1 MIKRVRIAVDH
12 GNKNVKTTHHVFTTG
27 VEVSDLKPGRGTT
40 FLEYE
45 GKYYTLTS
53 QRMPYQ
59 RDKTKDA
66 RFFAL
71 TLIAIAKELEEI
83 REVHPGDI
91 VQVQLPIGLPPK
103 HFAELYERYESYFKG
118 TSGIIHFTYNGC
130 PYNVSIVDVMAFPQ
144 NYAALMT
151 RVEEIGEI
159 PKVVGLDIGGFT
171 TDYLMLRN
179 GELDMSFCDSM
190 ENGIINLYNTV
201 ISKMRSEYDILLE
214 DADVDSIIRGRT
226 QYYDDKVVTSVKRQV
241 QDFVTDLLSTLRER
255 GIDCRSAYMVF
266 IGGGSMLLK
275 DSIAASDKLGKYCFL
290 EDICANAKGYDL
302 LYQLQERET
311 DDKKESL

>member
-1 MIKRVRIAVDH
+1 MIKRARIAVDH

-27 VEVSDLKPGRGTT
+27 VEVSDLRPGRGTT
-40 FLEYE
+40 YLEYE
-45 GKYYTLTS
+45 GRYYTLTT

-59 RDKTKDA
+59 RDKTKDM

-71 TLIAIAKELEEI
+71 TLIAIAKELEGISKVET
-83 REVHPGDI
+83 GDI

-103 HFAELYERYESYFKG
+103 HFAELYERYERYFKG
-118 TSGIIHFTYNGC
+118 NSGIIHFAYNGRA
-130 PYNVSIVDVMAFPQ
+130 YDISIVDVMAFPQ

-159 PKVVGLDIGGFT
+159 PRVVGLDIGGFT
-171 TDYLMLRN
+171 TDYLLLRN

-190 ENGIINLYNTV
+190 ENGIINLYNTI
-201 ISKMRSEYDILLE
+201 ISKLRSEYDILLE
-214 DADVDSIIRGRT
+214 DADIDSIIQGKT
-226 QYYDDKVVTSVKRQV
+226 QYYEDKVVLSVKRQV
-241 QDFVTDLLSTLRER
+241 QDFVTDLLSMLRER
-255 GIDCRSAYMVF
+255 GIDTRSTYMVF

-275 DSIAASDKLGKYCFL
+275 DYISNSDKLEKYCFL

-302 LYQLQERET
+302 LYQLQERDADE
-311 DDKKESL
+311 